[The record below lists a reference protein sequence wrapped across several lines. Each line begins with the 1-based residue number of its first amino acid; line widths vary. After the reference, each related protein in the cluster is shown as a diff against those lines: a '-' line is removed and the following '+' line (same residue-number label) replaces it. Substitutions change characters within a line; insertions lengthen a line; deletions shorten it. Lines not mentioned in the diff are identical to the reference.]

1 MKYAC
6 ILIFYLVWSS
16 PVRLNAQSFVFGPK
30 FGPLIGNQQWQ
41 GFQRDPLFDLHAMVF
56 IETYSEDNDGSLFA
70 QLGYHR
76 RGSALRNI
84 AYNTA
89 LGFRPSSRAFRFN
102 NAVLTLGAKKV
113 FAETNLFRSFYAVGI
128 RGEYTI
134 NTNLDEFSFSNPNFF
149 SFYPQD
155 AFVRHWNYGLYA
167 AAGVEIELW
176 KLVGLQIDLSVN
188 PDVSLQYYQPPI
200 DNVTVITI
208 TGDTMTTNISEREI
222 RNLTFEISFGFR
234 FLRLVEYVE

>member
-1 MKYAC
+1 MMYRLVFSLML
-6 ILIFYLVWSS
+6 ILVTFADV
-16 PVRLNAQSFVFGPK
+16 NAQSFVFGPK

-41 GFQRDPLFDLHAMVF
+41 GFQRDPLFDFHGMLF
-56 IETYSEDNDGSLFA
+56 IESYSEDNDGSLFA

-102 NAVLTLGAKKV
+102 NIVLTLGAKKV
-113 FAETNLFRSFYAVGI
+113 FAETNLFKSFYAVGI

-134 NTNLDEFSFSNPNFF
+134 NTNLDEFAFTNPNFF
-149 SFYPQD
+149 TFYPQD

-167 AAGVEIELW
+167 AAGVEIALW
-176 KLVGLQIDLSVN
+176 DLVGMQIDLSVN
-188 PDVSLQYYQPPI
+188 PDISLQYFQPPI
-200 DNVTVITI
+200 DNVTIITV
-208 TGDTMTTNISEREI
+208 TGDQMTTNISEREI

-234 FLRLVEYVE
+234 FLRLVEYVD